1 MPLQWG
7 MRLQYFL
14 SAVSASWQSF
24 PAGINNNS
32 GCFCSTVLPA
42 RSAKMSA
49 QIAKIIYTNIMLY
62 SSHTTTTDGI
72 YLTHTHMHAWV
83 HGSNVTLTERC
94 EVGGTKEARQNLKS
108 VVVLFVECTMT
119 GLAEWMNEQFYVA
132 LKTFHTKLFML
143 TVPGAHKCCRKLT
156 IQKHLHN

>member
-1 MPLQWG
+1 M
-7 MRLQYFL
+7 
-14 SAVSASWQSF
+14 
-24 PAGINNNS
+24 
-32 GCFCSTVLPA
+32 PA

-119 GLAEWMNEQFYVA
+119 GLAE
-132 LKTFHTKLFML
+132 
-143 TVPGAHKCCRKLT
+143 
-156 IQKHLHN
+156 